1 LPNQYQPSIGFVS
14 QHREHPI
21 KKKKKSKNIRMRKN
35 PTPGDTIIKEEEEEE
50 GCEWN

>member
-1 LPNQYQPSIGFVS
+1 LDLFPNTGKIQL
-14 QHREHPI
+14 
-21 KKKKKSKNIRMRKN
+21 KKKSKNIRMRKN

>member
-1 LPNQYQPSIGFVS
+1 LNLPNQYQPSIGFVS
-14 QHREHPI
+14 RHREDPI
-21 KKKKKSKNIRMRKN
+21 KKKSKNIRMRKN